1 MRPTT
6 THQNGYVFPKEERD
20 LPLLGFSLGN
30 PAVTAA
36 DIRAFNVGSP
46 VFQVQ
51 NEGAPE
57 LHPAALSPPSEAG

>member
-1 MRPTT
+1 
-6 THQNGYVFPKEERD
+6 
-20 LPLLGFSLGN
+20 
-30 PAVTAA
+30 
-36 DIRAFNVGSP
+36 